1 MKQKQKKTTEKPTIK
16 TVKKAIL
23 TELDKKKVNKD
34 WIKSHLIISGI

>member
-1 MKQKQKKTTEKPTIK
+1 MKKKEKKTTEKATIK

-34 WIKSHLIISGI
+34 WIKQHLIISGI